1 VTKIAYIFQ
10 HTLRGPVPLRRGDG
24 VVEIKIF
31 RWWELIRLSGPLGPQ
46 GWALHLLV
54 FCNGI
59 TTDFMHQSRQGVFAI
74 GRFHGLFVEFAPHIE
89 VYRLWLWPP
98 VRFEK
103 GPMR

>member
-1 VTKIAYIFQ
+1 MKIAYIFQ
-10 HTLRGPVPLRRGDG
+10 HTLRGPVPMRRGEG
-24 VVEIKIF
+24 VVEIKVF
-31 RWWELIRLSGPLGPQ
+31 RLWELVRLMSPFGQQ

-59 TTDFMHQSRQGVFAI
+59 MADFMHQSRQGIFVI
-74 GRFHGLFVEFAPHIE
+74 GWRRGLFVEFSPHIE

-98 VRFEK
+98 HFEK